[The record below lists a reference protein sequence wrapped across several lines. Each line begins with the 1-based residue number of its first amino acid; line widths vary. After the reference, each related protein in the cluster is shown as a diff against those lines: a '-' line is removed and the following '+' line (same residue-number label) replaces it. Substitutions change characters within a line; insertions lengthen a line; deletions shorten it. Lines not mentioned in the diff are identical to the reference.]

1 MNGRPS
7 CLPVSW
13 IVQMFGWFNADAA
26 LASRLEATEGLRVLG
41 YIFWQEFERDEA
53 TQVGVL
59 GLIDDTHASPAELL
73 GQRDSGRLSG
83 QSFVTRRH

>member
-1 MNGRPS
+1 VPADLVDRAD
-7 CLPVSW
+7 VRV
-13 IVQMFGWFNADAA
+13 VQCRRGFG
-26 LASRLEATEGLRVLG
+26 LALEATEGLRVLG

-83 QSFVTRRH
+83 QSFVARRH